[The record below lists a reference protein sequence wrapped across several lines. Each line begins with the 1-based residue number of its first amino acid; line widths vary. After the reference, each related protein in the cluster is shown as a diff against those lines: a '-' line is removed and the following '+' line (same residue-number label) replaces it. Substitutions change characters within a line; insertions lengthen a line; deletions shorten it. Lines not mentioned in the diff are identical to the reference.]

1 MKDLDYRKKAEIL
14 KLLSHPTRL
23 MIMHELSKG
32 AKCVT
37 DIQDLLE
44 IRQSNVSQHL
54 SALRRIEVV
63 DFYEDGALRCYY
75 LTRPRLVRELFRFIS
90 GSYPVVIRSREDV
103 HKEGLRRMKGGE
115 AGGHLIRRK
124 KKKKSG
130 NSSVKGGNDEKEA
143 TACCCTGGAGGVCG

>member
-32 AKCVT
+32 AKCVA
-37 DIQDLLE
+37 DIQDLLD

-54 SALRRIEVV
+54 SALRRIDVV
-63 DFYEDGALRCYY
+63 DFYEDGAQRCYY
-75 LTRPRLVRELFRFIS
+75 LTRPKLVRELFRFIS

-115 AGGHLIRRK
+115 GGRNLIRSK
-124 KKKKSG
+124 KGKLCKIS
-130 NSSVKGGNDEKEA
+130 
-143 TACCCTGGAGGVCG
+143 TCP